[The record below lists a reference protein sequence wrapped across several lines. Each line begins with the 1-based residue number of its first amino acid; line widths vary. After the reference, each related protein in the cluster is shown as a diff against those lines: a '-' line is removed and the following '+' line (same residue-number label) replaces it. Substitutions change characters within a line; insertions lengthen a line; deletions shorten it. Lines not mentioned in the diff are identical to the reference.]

1 MALGPPIPVPRG
13 GISSMEHIPDL
24 LEYGELSLY
33 RCDHWHYAE
42 LVLEIPADNT
52 RMIVSKEETLEEALT
67 TLREELGKL
76 ATG

>member
-1 MALGPPIPVPRG
+1 VK
-13 GISSMEHIPDL
+13 HIPEL
-24 LEYGELSLY
+24 LEYGELKLY
-33 RCDHWHYAE
+33 RCDRWHYAE

-76 ATG
+76 AEA